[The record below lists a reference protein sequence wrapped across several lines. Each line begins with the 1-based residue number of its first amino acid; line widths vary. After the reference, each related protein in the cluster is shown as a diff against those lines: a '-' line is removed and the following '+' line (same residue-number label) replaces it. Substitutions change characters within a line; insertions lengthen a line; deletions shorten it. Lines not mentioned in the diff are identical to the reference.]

1 MSFREK
7 TEKKKEYEKYLN
19 YELCYSEQRY
29 LAGCL
34 EDWSSYSTKHD
45 RTLSYAELC
54 CSYK

>member
-7 TEKKKEYEKYLN
+7 TEKKKEYEKNFN
-19 YELCYSEQRY
+19 YELCYLEQRY

-34 EDWSSYSTKHD
+34 EDWPSYSTIHD
-45 RTLSYAELC
+45 GTLSYAELC